1 MLLFKYT
8 QSIVDWSSIMAELP
22 LPQKVG
28 KIVGGGRGC
37 LFTEMYMALKGCLGR
52 KWSASVLVGLHASNC
67 RHLAL
72 GQASPRCPHAKWG
85 CKSQAANTWRWATL
99 GARARPTPMAADP
112 GERVWRPSRNAL
124 ALGPASGPNVVRSDV
139 RTHCSWVLV
148 KTHFAWVLCQDPGLL
163 GPLSRHKV
171 LVSWIY

>member
-52 KWSASVLVGLHASNC
+52 K
-67 RHLAL
+67 
-72 GQASPRCPHAKWG
+72 
-85 CKSQAANTWRWATL
+85 
-99 GARARPTPMAADP
+99 
-112 GERVWRPSRNAL
+112 
-124 ALGPASGPNVVRSDV
+124 
-139 RTHCSWVLV
+139 
-148 KTHFAWVLCQDPGLL
+148 
-163 GPLSRHKV
+163 
-171 LVSWIY
+171 